1 MTLGHLTFRQESGL
15 SFDVLD
21 AFRLPA
27 VVILLLSSMML
38 FMSMVG
44 LMMTDLSWT
53 I

>member
-27 VVILLLSSMML
+27 IVILLLSSMML
-38 FMSMVG
+38 CMSLVG
-44 LMMTDLSWT
+44 LMVTDVSWM